1 VLNRKEF
8 GHWEADLVKDKK
20 TKNQPA
26 IITLVERQTRFA
38 FTMKINNFKS
48 DAVLMAFQNMLHK
61 KEQLFKSITFD
72 NGSEF
77 SKVHKLET
85 KQLQIYFAHAYS
97 SWERGTNKNF
107 NQMLREHIP
116 KGISLHQYSKDYLET
131 VTYFIN
137 RMYRAC
143 LDGLSAE
150 ECFLLA
156 HQPD

>member
-1 VLNRKEF
+1 MLNRKEF

-77 SKVHKLET
+77 SKVHELET
-85 KQLQIYFAHAYS
+85 KQL
-97 SWERGTNKNF
+97 
-107 NQMLREHIP
+107 
-116 KGISLHQYSKDYLET
+116 
-131 VTYFIN
+131 
-137 RMYRAC
+137 
-143 LDGLSAE
+143 
-150 ECFLLA
+150 
-156 HQPD
+156 